1 MRTIQKDSWKEAIKE
16 NAYDYQLMSVLKYD
30 TQNCFDA
37 FKEVV
42 EKSCIDQSLNLSI
55 ETYKELMSI
64 FSKRSFVNFFKNIRN
79 LYCNGKAIMTP
90 ELFKLIGEGLM
101 SNGKLE
107 EKEESL
113 RTVFISSLLDD
124 SNIRSLL
131 LKYNEILSEIV
142 KKAPSDES
150 HDFIDKLKTIYP
162 SYMENEEIKHL
173 FSNLKIEIPI
183 QENEK

>member
-1 MRTIQKDSWKEAIKE
+1 MQIKE
-16 NAYDYQLMSVLKYD
+16 NTYDYQLMSVLRYD
-30 TQNCFDA
+30 TQMCFDA

-42 EKSCIDQSLNLSI
+42 EESCINQSLNLSI

-64 FSKRSFVNFFKNIRN
+64 FSKRSFVSFFKNIRD
-79 LYCNGKAIMTP
+79 LYCKGSAIMTP

-124 SNIRSLL
+124 SNIITLL
-131 LKYNEILSEIV
+131 LKYNKILSKIV
-142 KKAPSDES
+142 KKAPTDES
-150 HDFIDKLKTIYP
+150 QDFIDKLKTIYP
-162 SYMENEEIKHL
+162 SYMENEEIKLL

-183 QENEK
+183 QKNEK

>member
-1 MRTIQKDSWKEAIKE
+1 
-16 NAYDYQLMSVLKYD
+16 
-30 TQNCFDA
+30 
-37 FKEVV
+37 
-42 EKSCIDQSLNLSI
+42 
-55 ETYKELMSI
+55 
-64 FSKRSFVNFFKNIRN
+64 
-79 LYCNGKAIMTP
+79 
-90 ELFKLIGEGLM
+90 M

-150 HDFIDKLKTIYP
+150 HDFIDKLKTIYL
-162 SYMENEEIKHL
+162 SYKENEEIKHL